1 MRKAVWGA
9 ILLGVFAVS
18 TVSPI
23 REVPVLHQ
31 VLGLGLLGGYLLVSM
46 DPPEHSKRQRDLFIA
61 GILCSVASFLLIIL
75 LGPAVQPLGRALS
88 VAAVALP
95 VWLVAGPLRA
105 GFIAAGILALVTFVP
120 ALADGGGYATS
131 THGYIAALS
140 VWAVAALLHRPDL
153 VPTAAGGRRE
163 RKPPRIVTARDVVF
177 LTPEEKAER
186 LARLEKR
193 FQAGEI
199 PEHKYWDLRQEI
211 ESR

>member
-9 ILLGVFAVS
+9 ILLGVFALS

-75 LGPAVQPLGRALS
+75 LGPTVAPVGRALS
-88 VAAVALP
+88 MAAVALP

-105 GFIAAGILALVTFVP
+105 GFIASLVLALVTFVP
-120 ALADGGGYATS
+120 TIEDAAGLATS
-131 THGYIAALS
+131 THGYVAAVS
-140 VWAVAALLHRPDL
+140 VWAVAALMHRPSWL
-153 VPTAAGGRRE
+153 TFE
-163 RKPPRIVTARDVVF
+163 KKPARIVVASNIVTY
-177 LTPEEKAER
+177 TPEEKAR
-186 LARLEKR
+186 ALARLEKR
-193 FQAGEI
+193 YRDGELE
-199 PEHKYWDLRQEI
+199 EHVYLDKRQEI